1 MGTFLTKVEVVESS
15 PAGSVAKQD
24 SLLDSCV
31 HKMPAVETGTE
42 GGNRGSAR
50 RRYWL
55 ARPGREERVCRAA
68 SRRRSSGIVVGV
80 LEIYRT
86 RREEEEKK
94 NGTGPS

>member
-15 PAGSVAKQD
+15 IAGSVAKQD
-24 SLLDSCV
+24 NLLDSCV

-86 RREEEEKK
+86 RREEGRKK
-94 NGTGPS
+94 RK